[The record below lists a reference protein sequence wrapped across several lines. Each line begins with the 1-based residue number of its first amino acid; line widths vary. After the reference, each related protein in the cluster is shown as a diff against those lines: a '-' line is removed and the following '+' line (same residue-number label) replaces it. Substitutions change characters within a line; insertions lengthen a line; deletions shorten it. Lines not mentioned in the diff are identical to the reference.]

1 MTSLPDP
8 RELIRSSKSL
18 EAPNVTSDNPAERG
32 WYPRDR
38 GPHRPSA

>member
-8 RELIRSSKSL
+8 RELVRSAKAL
-18 EAPNVTSDNPAERG
+18 EPPAVTTENPAERG

-38 GPHRPSA
+38 GPHRTNA